1 MDELNGRKS
10 FGPFLCQSGKIE
22 DEVCGG
28 GWKNCGKRKIVEEK
42 IVDDGKIVENKIV
55 QNRKIVKTTN
65 CGRQK
70 LWKTKLRR
78 RKIVEEKIFAGIK
91 KRNIFLIK

>member
-1 MDELNGRKS
+1 ME
-10 FGPFLCQSGKIE
+10 GKVLDLSCVSPERLRMKYVAE
-22 DEVCGG
+22 DG
-28 GWKNCGKRKIVEEK
+28 KIVEREKLWRKK

-55 QNRKIVKTTN
+55 QNGKIIKTKN
-65 CGRQK
+65 CGREK

>member
-28 GWKNCGKRKIVEEK
+28 GWKNCGGKK
-42 IVDDGKIVENKIV
+42 IVDDGKIVENKFV
-55 QNRKIVKTTN
+55 QKGKIVKTKN
-65 CGRQK
+65 CGREK